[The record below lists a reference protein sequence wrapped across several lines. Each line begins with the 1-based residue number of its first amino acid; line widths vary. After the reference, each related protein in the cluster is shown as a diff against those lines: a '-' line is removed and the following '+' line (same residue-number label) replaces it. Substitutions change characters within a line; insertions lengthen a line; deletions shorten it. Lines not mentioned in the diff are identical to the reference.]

1 MRSKTLCL
9 CLISSLLSGCAY
21 KVKPVS
27 VAAYDIYSSHS
38 EKLAGKYLLYV
49 DASAF
54 NRKVK
59 PTGLS
64 CAAHSYPVE
73 GASSF
78 KSATIKT
85 ITNIVDEIE
94 TVDTAVPASG
104 LKERGA
110 KGMIVVKAQD
120 MVSRL
125 RFIEGFFSATAEAD
139 FELVVSVLV
148 DGQKGRLFGTT
159 VSGTGRAESQAGMMC
174 EGGSDAVSQSLS
186 QAGKK
191 ALTELAE
198 SISNAERLRA
208 GH

>member
-1 MRSKTLCL
+1 
-9 CLISSLLSGCAY
+9 
-21 KVKPVS
+21 
-27 VAAYDIYSSHS
+27 
-38 EKLAGKYLLYV
+38 V

-64 CAAHSYPVE
+64 CGAHSYPVE
-73 GASSF
+73 GSSSF
-78 KSATIKT
+78 KAAAIKT
-85 ITNIVDEIE
+85 IANIVDEIE
-94 TVDTAVPASG
+94 TVDTPIPASG

-110 KGMIVVKAQD
+110 RGMIVVKAQD

-125 RFIEGFFSATAEAD
+125 RFIEGLFSATAEAD
-139 FELVVSVLV
+139 FEPVVPVLV

-159 VSGTGRAESQAGMMC
+159 VSGTGRAESNAGIMC
-174 EGGSDAVSQSLS
+174 EGGSDAVSQAAS

-198 SISNAERLRA
+198 SISNTGRLRQ
-208 GH
+208 GK